1 MRVSDMDTTTGWV
14 LLLVII
20 GIYFL
25 PTIIAGRHHNSSAIF
40 VLNLLLGWTFIG
52 WVIALVWACTKP
64 SGNGNQLREPD
75 YSVDD
80 DELRRNIQSKSRR

>member
-1 MRVSDMDTTTGWV
+1 MGQSGMDTTTTGWI
-14 LLLVII
+14 LLLVLL

-25 PTIIAGRHHNSSAIF
+25 PTIVAGRHHNSSAIF

-64 SGNGNQLREPD
+64 RYSDQWREPD

-80 DELRRNIQSKSRR
+80 EALRRNIKRR